1 MAQKHS
7 TLYIFGF
14 AAAVCLVCSI
24 FVSGAA
30 VALKP
35 KQEVNKVLDRQEKV
49 LSVAGLVRP
58 DEELTPDQV
67 RERYDSNI
75 VPKVIDLETGEYVD
89 DVDPATYDMRAA
101 MSDPAK
107 SVEAPDN
114 PAKVMRLP
122 QKALVYHVMNEG
134 KVDQL
139 ILPVQGKGLWSTL
152 YGYLALEADGQTI
165 AGIVFYEHG
174 ETPGLGGE
182 VENPKWRAGWKG
194 RKAYGEDGTPQI
206 AVIKGSAPPPAQDPY
221 AIDGLSGATI
231 TSRGVSY
238 LVQFWLSDEAF
249 KPYIEKFREETG
261 QGADLGGGD

>member
-7 TLYIFGF
+7 TTYIFIF

-35 KQEVNKVLDRQEKV
+35 LQETNKVLDRQAKV

-58 DEELTPDQV
+58 GEELTPDQV
-67 RERYDSNI
+67 HERYEANI
-75 VPKVIDLETGEYVD
+75 VTKVVDLETGEYVE

-101 MSDPAK
+101 MADPNQ
-107 SVEAPDN
+107 SVEAPAN
-114 PAKVMRLP
+114 QAKVMRLP
-122 QKALVYHVMNEG
+122 KNALVYHVMKEG
-134 KVDQL
+134 KIDQL

-152 YGYLALEADGQTI
+152 YGFLALEADGQTI
-165 AGIVFYEHG
+165 TGIVFYEHA

-194 RKAYGEDGTPQI
+194 RKAYGPDGEPKI
-206 AVIKGSAPPPAQDPY
+206 EVIKGSAPPAAQDPY

-231 TSRGVSY
+231 TSRGVSH

-249 KPYIEKFREETG
+249 KPYVQKFREETG
-261 QGADLGGGD
+261 KAPALGEGA

>member
-7 TLYIFGF
+7 TAYIFGF

-35 KQEVNKVLDRQEKV
+35 RQEENKVLDRQEKV

-58 DEELTPDQV
+58 GEELTPDMV
-67 RERYDSNI
+67 RARFDENI
-75 VPKVIDLETGEYVD
+75 VARVIDLETGEYVD
-89 DVDPATYDMRAA
+89 DVDPTEFDMRAA
-101 MSDPAK
+101 MKDPAQ
-107 SVEAPDN
+107 SVEAPAN

-122 QKALVYHVMNEG
+122 KHALVYHVLNEG
-134 KVDQL
+134 KVDQV
-139 ILPVQGKGLWSTL
+139 ILPIQGKGLWSTL
-152 YGYLALEADGQTI
+152 YGFLALEADGQTI

-194 RKAYGEDGTPQI
+194 RKVYGEDGTPEI
-206 AVIKGSAPPPAQDPY
+206 EVIKGSAPPASVASY
-221 AIDGLSGATI
+221 KVDGLSGATI
-231 TSRGVSY
+231 TSRGVSH
-238 LVQFWLSDEAF
+238 LVQFWMSEEAF
-249 KPYIEKFREETG
+249 KPYILKFREETG
-261 QGADLGGGD
+261 A